1 MVIRKTADLRSKKAE
16 LWGVSSGEQ
25 EASELTSM
33 SPLTFTGTRKDDDGS
48 MVRKAP
54 KMEVAFRP
62 GFERQ
67 IEAEGRYW
75 GQPNFYMERTMN
87 TAINAKGYWNN

>member
-16 LWGVSSGEQ
+16 LWCVNSKVQ
-25 EASELTSM
+25 EASKLTSM
-33 SPLTFTGTRKDDDGS
+33 SPLTFTGIRKDDDGS

-62 GFERQ
+62 GFEGQ
-67 IEAEGRYW
+67 IETEGEYW
-75 GQPNFYMERTMN
+75 GQPNFYMERTMS
-87 TAINAKGYWNN
+87 TAVNAKEYWNN